1 MPRPEILEGCT
12 GVVKCN
18 VSMSRITDSDAGKM
32 RCGSVYLEIPG
43 IEGDKIGFRPDLVNN
58 L

>member
-1 MPRPEILEGCT
+1 MLEGLN

-18 VSMSRITDSDAGKM
+18 VSMSLIRDSDDAKM
-32 RCGSVYLEIPG
+32 RCRSVHSEIPG
-43 IEGDKIGFRPDLVNN
+43 IEGDKIGSRSGLVNN